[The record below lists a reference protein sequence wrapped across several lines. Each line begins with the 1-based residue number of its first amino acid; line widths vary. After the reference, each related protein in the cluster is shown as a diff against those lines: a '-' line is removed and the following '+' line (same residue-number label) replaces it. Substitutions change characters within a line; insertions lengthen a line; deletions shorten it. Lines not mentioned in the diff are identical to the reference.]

1 MSFRLALND
10 FQENIQLTLKE
21 SRNNED
27 FTDVTLVSEDERIEA
42 HRVILAASS
51 SFFSSVF
58 LKTKHP
64 HPMIYMKGVKHN
76 HLLALLDFIYTG
88 EANIPEDELNQFLAL
103 AEELQLKGL
112 KTEGEKEAECEANTL
127 VKKQNKKQETRRRQ
141 VTIESLNEPTQNKEA
156 LEQSLKYDSSIPSP
170 LNNFSKITVKDE
182 EELNEAIKLIMVI
195 GVGVYSCKLC
205 GKSSDKKHNMLQHIE
220 SNHMQGLAFP
230 CSRCDKSCKTRRALQ
245 QHVLHEHKQ

>member
-1 MSFRLALND
+1 MG
-10 FQENIQLTLKE
+10 
-21 SRNNED
+21 
-27 FTDVTLVSEDERIEA
+27 VSEDERIEA

-112 KTEGEKEAECEANTL
+112 KTEGEKEVECEANTL
-127 VKKQNKKQETRRRQ
+127 VKKQN
-141 VTIESLNEPTQNKEA
+141 
-156 LEQSLKYDSSIPSP
+156 
-170 LNNFSKITVKDE
+170 
-182 EELNEAIKLIMVI
+182 
-195 GVGVYSCKLC
+195 
-205 GKSSDKKHNMLQHIE
+205 
-220 SNHMQGLAFP
+220 
-230 CSRCDKSCKTRRALQ
+230 
-245 QHVLHEHKQ
+245 